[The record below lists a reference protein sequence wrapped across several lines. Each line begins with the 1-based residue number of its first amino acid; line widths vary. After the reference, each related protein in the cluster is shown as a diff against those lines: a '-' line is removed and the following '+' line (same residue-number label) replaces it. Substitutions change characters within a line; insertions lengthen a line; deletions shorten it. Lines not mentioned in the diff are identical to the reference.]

1 MPPTPSQAD
10 RPAARGEPLSGFDW
24 LLTLPSA
31 LLLAFMVV
39 PLVELIRSAP
49 PAELWA
55 EAVNAEN
62 WQVIANS
69 VTLGAVAAV
78 SATVLGVPL
87 AYLLARREFRGKRLV
102 EAVVQ
107 LPVALPHVIIGLAL
121 LVLLGPRAVVGA
133 FLADTFGIEF
143 LDTRLGVIT
152 AMMYV
157 SIPYIVTNSRAG
169 FEAVPDRLEKT
180 ARSLGASSAAVFFEI
195 TLPLA
200 RKRILDGI
208 SLTWGR
214 SISELGA
221 IMILA
226 YQPPTV
232 AVYVW
237 EVYKAPDG
245 LTRVRTV
252 GALALAVYLLVFLG
266 FRLLTMRK
274 GAGK

>member
-24 LLTLPSA
+24 LLTVPSA

-55 EAVNAEN
+55 EVVNAKN

-87 AYLLARREFRGKRLV
+87 AYLLARREFPGKRLV

-200 RKRILDGI
+200 RRRILDGI

-226 YQPPTV
+226 YQPLTV

-237 EVYKAPDG
+237 DVYKGPEG

-252 GALALAVYLLVFLG
+252 GALALAVYLSVFLG